1 MKPEDKVSIL
11 ESSSVSVLESTRKDF
26 EALLSSAYSSTSEE
40 QSSSTKSKSRKTLP
54 RKKRLNK
61 NEENPPLDMVNL
73 TPDRKSS
80 SSKQSSGEVNTAF
93 WYEKD
98 DKQSE
103 GASSPSHS
111 SAKSSSKSIYKTIG
125 KSAQPLRVASSSS
138 VVEHRVIVH
147 YGHDSAESISEESEI
162 QSSRRPP
169 SSFRAA
175 SSLAS
180 SKSKSHRQPKSSRRS
195 TSRLSISD
203 RESEASTGSSSS
215 ERQER
220 HIPFGCSVL
229 KLIVHHSGCLILD
242 QPKARPMVIVHALDS
257 QTGSYLQQS
266 GLAVPPQFTAA
277 WTQKESVGSGA
288 LPSWNQQLV
297 FHFDVGQ
304 QLTNILLLFELVSEP
319 NGGSGSDQQCQLAW
333 GFLRPVSRTGVKHT
347 NKKVQLQLYQ
357 IPPLRRRFHS
367 SSIKANVSDFF
378 SCFRNQQ
385 RDKYPTT
392 LYVTLSPNET
402 NTVETSTSHSQS
414 QQQLVD
420 KNLIGLTSPLR
431 RGRLGGQPFKLP
443 TRRCFTFGSKFG
455 ALVASYNRDGT
466 LLAVALTSGDIYLH
480 CIGDKT
486 EPAQL
491 RGHQGN
497 VYDLDWATDEFVL
510 SSGADCTARL
520 WNLKMVGSSS
530 ILAHPAYVYSA
541 RFGSE
546 DRIVT
551 ACYDQLIR
559 LWQSTRLVASYTQ
572 HNAPVNSLTWDTRHE
587 LLYSG
592 DASGLICLWNTDHSV
607 ELQFEKYLSFFYF
620 ENFSQLFNLLFFK
633 DFERIQRRVSN
644 SNAHQLALYSP
655 VRQADLGAFSRQ

>member
-1 MKPEDKVSIL
+1 M
-11 ESSSVSVLESTRKDF
+11 
-26 EALLSSAYSSTSEE
+26 
-40 QSSSTKSKSRKTLP
+40 
-54 RKKRLNK
+54 
-61 NEENPPLDMVNL
+61 
-73 TPDRKSS
+73 
-80 SSKQSSGEVNTAF
+80 
-93 WYEKD
+93 
-98 DKQSE
+98 
-103 GASSPSHS
+103 
-111 SAKSSSKSIYKTIG
+111 
-125 KSAQPLRVASSSS
+125 
-138 VVEHRVIVH
+138 
-147 YGHDSAESISEESEI
+147 
-162 QSSRRPP
+162 
-169 SSFRAA
+169 
-175 SSLAS
+175 
-180 SKSKSHRQPKSSRRS
+180 
-195 TSRLSISD
+195 
-203 RESEASTGSSSS
+203 
-215 ERQER
+215 
-220 HIPFGCSVL
+220 L

-257 QTGSYLQQS
+257 QSGSYLQQS

-277 WTQKESVGSGA
+277 WTQQESASSEA

-385 RDKYPTT
+385 RDKYPAT

-402 NTVETSTSHSQS
+402 NTVETSPSHSQS
-414 QQQLVD
+414 HQQLVD
-420 KNLIGLTSPLR
+420 KNLISLTSPLR

-480 CIGDKT
+480 CISDKT
-486 EPAQL
+486 EPVQL

-520 WNLKMVGSSS
+520 WNLKMIGSSS

-572 HNAPVNSLTWDTRHE
+572 HNAPVNSLAWDTRHE

-607 ELQFEKYLSFFYF
+607 ELQFEKYLSHFFYF
-620 ENFSQLFNLLFFK
+620 KIIDVTFQFTIFLRTLNESSEECQTQTPINWLCIHPSGKRILVHFRGNNIILMDPKSGLKLLTYNGIYNPRLLLLFKKITNRVTMFK
-633 DFERIQRRVSN
+633 NCFF
-644 SNAHQLALYSP
+644 L
-655 VRQADLGAFSRQ
+655 